1 MRVASVRVWGQS
13 NLFSDNDSYVAFLT
27 QNQSKTFYMKAW
39 GGNCGDTLI
48 WLGTEHLLHDLG
60 IRTTLDP
67 AQADV
72 ILIPGGNQT
81 MYQEN
86 IDVWKSVWAKWPDK
100 EFVVGPMTVQL
111 GSTDWIDAI
120 RQTSVRVTGLFARD
134 PASYANLCEC
144 DLGSDVVRGLS
155 HDPALFLR
163 NSEMI
168 RQQKEA
174 VTDEHVLAAFRA
186 DGEGYGVGSKQ
197 LRWLVRS
204 APQAISRR
212 VDSRLKVR
220 SQARKI
226 AKAAAIIAA
235 DGKMKVSDISR
246 QTLPFFFEMLRSA
259 KAVHTDRLHVM
270 LAAAMLGKRTF
281 AYPTT
286 YGKLEAVYE
295 HSVKDWTTVE
305 FVK

>member
-1 MRVASVRVWGQS
+1 MFS
-13 NLFSDNDSYVAFLT
+13 NNDSYVAFLKR
-27 QNQSKTFYMKAW
+27 NQTKTFHMKAW

-48 WLGTEHLLHDLG
+48 WLGTEQLLHDLG
-60 IRTTLDP
+60 IRTTLAP
-67 AQADV
+67 TQADV
-72 ILIPGGNQT
+72 VLIPGGNQT

-120 RQTSVRVTGLFARD
+120 RRTSVRVTGVFARD
-134 PASYANLCEC
+134 PVSYANLCEC
-144 DLGSDVVRGLS
+144 DLGSDLVRGLS

-163 NSEMI
+163 DSEMI

-174 VTDEHVLAAFRA
+174 VSNEHVLAAFRA
-186 DGEGYGVGSKQ
+186 DSEGYGVDNKR

-204 APQAISRR
+204 APRAISRR
-212 VDSRLKVR
+212 VDSRLKAR

-226 AKAAAIIAA
+226 AWATAISAA

-259 KAVHTDRLHVM
+259 EAVHTDRLHVM

-295 HSVKDWTTVE
+295 HSVKDWATVE

>member
-1 MRVASVRVWGQS
+1 M
-13 NLFSDNDSYVAFLT
+13 FSDSDSYVAFLK
-27 QNQSKTFYMKAW
+27 QNRKKTFHLKAW

-48 WLGTEHLLHDLG
+48 WLGTEQLLADLG
-60 IRTTLDP
+60 MRTTLDP
-67 AQADV
+67 ARADV

-86 IDVWKSVWAKWPDK
+86 IDVWKSVWAKWPHKD
-100 EFVVGPMTVQL
+100 FSVGPMTVQL
-111 GSTDWIDAI
+111 GSTDWVEAI
-120 RQTSVRVTGLFARD
+120 RQAGARVVGLFARD

-144 DLGSDVVRGLS
+144 DFGSDLVLGLS

-163 NSEMI
+163 DSEMI
-168 RQQKEA
+168 HQQKEA
-174 VTDEHVLAAFRA
+174 ARDEHVLAAFRA
-186 DGEGYGVGSKQ
+186 DSEGYGVGNKR
-197 LRWLVRS
+197 LRWLVHS

-212 VDSRLKVR
+212 VDSRLKAR
-220 SQARKI
+220 SQAHKI
-226 AKAAAIIAA
+226 AKAAGLSAA
-235 DGKMKVSDISR
+235 NGDMKVSDISR

-281 AYPTT
+281 AYSTT

-295 HSVKDWTTVE
+295 HSVKDWATVE
-305 FVK
+305 FVR